1 MRELKNVVVRWAN
14 NPSLLEL
21 CMKVSRENLDMKVHN
36 AGMYAIRGNYGDR
49 DILEAKASVYIS
61 DLVHAIQCFVEDG
74 NDSTFTIGNSM
85 YPDAESFEWDY
96 QWNTFKSL
104 SGG

>member
-1 MRELKNVVVRWAN
+1 MRELKNVVERLASDS
-14 NPSLLEL
+14 SLLEL

-36 AGMYAIRGNYGDR
+36 AGISAIHGNYESK
-49 DILEAKASVYIS
+49 DISEAKASVYIS

-85 YPDAESFEWDY
+85 YPNAEAFEWNC
-96 QWNTFKSL
+96 Q
-104 SGG
+104 